1 MGTGYGHVAIGVDDL
16 DGTLA
21 ALASE
26 HGIGSRTSAVPGAR
40 GWIEDLL
47 RPRPGRLPDRAHR
60 TGQMTSDV
68 HVRRRSSRPACR
80 TSSERRL
87 PREPSSLI
95 VRRPAEGEREVL
107 EEGELDL
114 DDGLVG
120 DRWRPRARKDGEA
133 ADTSTQLT
141 LMNARVIALLS
152 PDRERWGLA
161 GDQLYVDLDLR
172 PENLPPGTRLALG
185 SAVIEVTDMP
195 HTGCAK
201 FTARFGSDAT
211 RFVNSP
217 RGRAL
222 RLRGMNARV
231 VEPGR
236 VRRGDT
242 IRKLA
247 FERGADLGLSG
258 GTRWTSSSSRA
269 SRWSS
274 ATRSAPHLVLDEVS
288 SRLSGSGGCN
298 RLAGSYEV
306 GDEGLRFGPIASTRM
321 ACSEAAMERESAFR
335 RSRRGD
341 GPPAR
346 WIGARAPRRRSRPSH
361 RGHRRDL

>member
-1 MGTGYGHVAIGVDDL
+1 
-16 DGTLA
+16 
-21 ALASE
+21 
-26 HGIGSRTSAVPGAR
+26 
-40 GWIEDLL
+40 
-47 RPRPGRLPDRAHR
+47 
-60 TGQMTSDV
+60 MTSDV
-68 HVRRRSSRPACR
+68 HVSEPELEAGLPDIERAPA
-80 TSSERRL
+80 SEGTV
-87 PREPSSLI
+87 ELI

-114 DDGLVG
+114 DEGLVG
-120 DRWRPRARKDGEA
+120 DRWRPHARKDGEA

-185 SAVIEVTDMP
+185 SAVIEVTEMP

-201 FTARFGSDAT
+201 FTARFGSDAI

-231 VEPGR
+231 VQPGR

-247 FERGADLGLSG
+247 FEGAAGPGPPLG
-258 GTRWTSSSSRA
+258 GTRWTLVELEGVA
-269 SRWSS
+269 VELGDEE
-274 ATRSAPHLVLDEVS
+274 SAPHLVLDEVS

-321 ACSEAAMERESAFR
+321 ACSEAAMERESAFLAVLAGVTGHR
-335 RSRRGD
+335 LDGSALVLLDGD
-341 GPPAR
+341 
-346 WIGARAPRRRSRPSH
+346 GARARLIATTAETS
-361 RGHRRDL
+361 